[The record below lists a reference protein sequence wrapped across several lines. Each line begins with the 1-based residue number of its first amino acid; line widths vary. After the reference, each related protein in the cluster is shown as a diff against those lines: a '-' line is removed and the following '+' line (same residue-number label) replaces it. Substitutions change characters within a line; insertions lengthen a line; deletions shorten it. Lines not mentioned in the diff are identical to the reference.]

1 MAAFMMLAACNNASK
16 KSETTAA
23 AEQAPTQDTIV
34 YEHEYLVKVG
44 DMAPDFTLKYTDGSE
59 FTLSALRGKV
69 VMLQFTASWC
79 GICRGEMPHIES
91 RIWQPHKD
99 NADFVLV
106 GVDREEPREVVEEY
120 TCMVDLAKFFLEFTV
135 DESCGKCAPCRIGT
149 VRLLE
154 ILTKITEGNGEME
167 DLDKLE
173 ELANYIKSAS
183 LCGLGQTAPNP
194 VLSTLAN
201 FRDEYIAHIVDKKC
215 PAGVC
220 KNLMTYKIDQEKC
233 IGCGMC
239 MRQCPA
245 DAIYKTDYVAPGHK
259 LPSLAIDASKCVK
272 CGACMTGCKK
282 INAIYKD

>member
-1 MAAFMMLAACNNASK
+1 MKKLTFLMAALVMLAACNNTSK

-120 TCMVDLAKFFLEFTV
+120 TAK
-135 DESCGKCAPCRIGT
+135 IGT
-149 VRLLE
+149 TYPMLLDE
-154 ILTKITEGNGEME
+154 KGDVFASYALRNSGITRNVLIDRDGRIVKLTRRFVEPEFN
-167 DLDKLE
+167 DLVATID
-173 ELANYIKSAS
+173 S
-183 LCGLGQTAPNP
+183 L
-194 VLSTLAN
+194 LS
-201 FRDEYIAHIVDKKC
+201 K
-215 PAGVC
+215 
-220 KNLMTYKIDQEKC
+220 
-233 IGCGMC
+233 
-239 MRQCPA
+239 
-245 DAIYKTDYVAPGHK
+245 
-259 LPSLAIDASKCVK
+259 
-272 CGACMTGCKK
+272 
-282 INAIYKD
+282 